1 MTNAM
6 INKAKNAIEEAKE
19 RCSFAYEAGFRH
31 CGMNYRMYKD
41 AQSGAWKVFRC
52 SETDIHDIEIGEIE
66 YND

>member
-31 CGMNYRMYKD
+31 CGKNYRMQKD
-41 AQSGAWKVFRC
+41 TKSDTWKVFRC
-52 SETDIHDIEIGEIE
+52 SETDIHDIEIGEIK